1 MRLAAAEITPRE
13 ADSLIGELSAA
24 RRYLLDAAATLP
36 DHRWAER
43 PSPSFSPVG
52 WHLGHAAATQ
62 ARWLLAHDPEAA
74 RFGAFFDPTRTRKE
88 VRFALPSP
96 DELRAYLGR
105 VASRLARRIS
115 EGRLPRVPHRKL
127 PRTYLA
133 RHFAQHDLQH
143 GEHILVIGALCEG
156 RLHRARPPG
165 EGVALRETSGR
176 VEIEG
181 GPIEIGSSDAAEAYD
196 NERPAYRVRIPAF
209 WLSRAKVTVAEY
221 AEFVASGGYD
231 DQRLWSE
238 HGWSFRLRRGV
249 EAPAGWI
256 RVGGAE
262 RFAHPDG
269 AFAASHPVTCLSWF
283 EADAYARFR
292 GARLPTE
299 EEWECARRSGGEA
312 PVPFSSGEA
321 APDGGLANVGGHFRG
336 TTPVGLFPASAN
348 GLFDASGNVW
358 EWTSSWFLPYP
369 GFTAYP
375 YDGYSTPWFGTP
387 RVLRGGSW
395 ATAPRL
401 CRVTFRN
408 WYEPGFRD
416 LPAGL
421 RCAGS
426 L

>member
-1 MRLAAAEITPRE
+1 MRLAAVEITPRE
-13 ADSLIGELSAA
+13 AESLIDELSAA
-24 RRYLLDAAATLP
+24 RRYLLDAAAALP

-62 ARWLLAHDPEAA
+62 ARWLLTHDPEAA
-74 RFGAFFDPTRTRKE
+74 RFGAFFDPMRTTKD
-88 VRFALPSP
+88 VRGALPSP
-96 DELRAYLGR
+96 DELRAYLDR
-105 VASRLARRIS
+105 VSRRLARRIS
-115 EGRLPRVPHRKL
+115 DGRLPRVPHRHL

-143 GEHILVIGALCEG
+143 GEHVLVIGALCEG
-156 RLHRARPPG
+156 RLQRAHPGG
-165 EGVALRETSGR
+165 EGAALRETSGR
-176 VEIEG
+176 VELEG
-181 GPIEIGSSDAAEAYD
+181 GLAQIGSTDAAEAYD
-196 NERPAYRVRIPAF
+196 NERPSHRTRIPAF

-221 AEFVASGGYD
+221 AEFVAVGGYD
-231 DQRLWSE
+231 DERLWSAP
-238 HGWSFRLRRGV
+238 GWSFRLKHGI
-249 EAPAGWI
+249 EAPLGWI
-256 RVGGAE
+256 RVDGPA
-262 RFAHPDG
+262 RFAHPGG
-269 AFAASHPVTCLSWF
+269 AFAARHPVACISWF

-292 GARLPTE
+292 GVRLPTE
-299 EEWECARRSGGEA
+299 EEWEFAMRSGCEA
-312 PVPFSSGEA
+312 PLPFSTGEA
-321 APDGGLANVGGHFRG
+321 APGPQEANVSGYFRG

-369 GFTAYP
+369 GFAAYP
-375 YDGYSTPWFGTP
+375 YDGYSTPWFGTH

-401 CRVTFRN
+401 CRLTFRN